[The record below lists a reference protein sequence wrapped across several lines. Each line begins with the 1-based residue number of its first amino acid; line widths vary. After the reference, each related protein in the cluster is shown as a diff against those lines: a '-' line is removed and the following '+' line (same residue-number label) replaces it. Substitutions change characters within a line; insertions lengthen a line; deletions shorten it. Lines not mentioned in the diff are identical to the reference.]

1 MTISLP
7 TNPDGEQFEDL
18 IVSSLLI
25 MGNFVESNMVLSQ
38 DGKEI
43 LELDVVASPI
53 GRDENARVLYEVKKE
68 GFNFSNVFKLYGQMT
83 HLGIHN
89 GCLVS
94 MRGASENHLP
104 IYESK
109 GKELGINMCAFIVDD
124 NGLNLNVLCEEQ
136 NCVNIKYK
144 EKFAY
149 SIWYLNIAR
158 RVSLAKLRHQCRNNK
173 NVEAFNNAKS
183 YLFATRS
190 SFFEKTAIGRAES
203 LYRSY
208 LDHPKLSEALVKY
221 WAVQKSEKEDSI
233 WEKARDTHESLDI
246 QCVMDLESLARF
258 SILKNAFDDFSI
270 RGEAPPPSSEFTVG
284 EYSFEIPKHDL
295 PPSYFEGLERINK
308 HPHGPKT
315 PYLFQVFYFAF
326 GGFIY
331 FKDAGE
337 LELLSLITSIPID
350 NILECLHFFDIFFGN
365 FFWTNRYDMMLMKG
379 VPAITRG
386 AGCFFRKGAF
396 GLDNYADKYGESA
409 WLLSKWH
416 NATYHAL
423 EPILKK
429 ESKE

>member
-25 MGNFVESNMVLSQ
+25 MGNFVESNMVLSK

-53 GRDENARVLYEVKKE
+53 GHVENARVLYEVKKE

-94 MRGASENHLP
+94 MRGASESHLP

-109 GKELGINMCAFIVDD
+109 GKELGISMCAFLIEDD
-124 NGLNLNVLCEEQ
+124 CLDLNVLCEEQ
-136 NCVNIKYK
+136 NSISLELK
-144 EKFAY
+144 EIFVF
-149 SIWYLNIAR
+149 SLWYLNIAR
-158 RVSLAKLRHQCRNNK
+158 RVALAKLRHQCRTNK
-173 NVEAFNNAKS
+173 DVEAFSNAKA

-203 LYRSY
+203 LYKAY

-221 WAVQKSEKEDSI
+221 WAEQKSEKEDYI

-258 SILKNAFDDFSI
+258 SILKNAFDDFSV
-270 RGEAPPPSSEFTVG
+270 RGEAPPPSSEIKVG

-295 PPSYFEGLERINK
+295 PLSYFDGLERLNT
-308 HPHGPKT
+308 HPHGSKT
-315 PYLFQVFYFAF
+315 PYLFQVFYFMF
-326 GGFIY
+326 GGFLY
-331 FKDAGE
+331 FKDTDE
-337 LELLSLITSIPID
+337 LELLSSITGIPID
-350 NILECLHFFDIFFGN
+350 NILECLHFLDIFFGD
-365 FFWTNRYDMMLMKG
+365 FFWTNKYDMMFMKG

-386 AGCFFRKGAF
+386 AGCFFRQSAF
-396 GLDNYADKYGESA
+396 KLDNYADKYGKSA

-423 EPILKK
+423 EPSLKK
-429 ESKE
+429 EFKE